1 MSRPGMDNRSGEQG
15 GFCRICGRVLLLS
28 GAVLVFAACIFF
40 IFRWKEEVRTEQY
53 CDEILADLELL
64 IPERTAGAG
73 SILEGEEQPA
83 VLEVDGI
90 SCTGILEIMSAE
102 VRLPVAGG
110 YEDMTYMPGY
120 IGNEEEGNSQF
131 VIWDAKAAP
140 QFDDI
145 GIEYEG
151 SSVTYTDVRGRVYEY
166 KITAVVTGYWSGAGG
181 GDLVLITEKQPTGQR
196 VEIHCAQ
203 DYGYEDTGE

>member
-1 MSRPGMDNRSGEQG
+1 
-15 GFCRICGRVLLLS
+15 
-28 GAVLVFAACIFF
+28 
-40 IFRWKEEVRTEQY
+40 
-53 CDEILADLELL
+53 
-64 IPERTAGAG
+64 
-73 SILEGEEQPA
+73 
-83 VLEVDGI
+83 
-90 SCTGILEIMSAE
+90 MSAE

-110 YEDMTYMPGY
+110 YEDMTYIPGY
-120 IGNEEEGNSQF
+120 IGNEEEGNPQF
-131 VIWDAKAAP
+131 VIGDAKAAP

-181 GDLVLITEKQPTGQR
+181 GDLVLITEEQTTGQR